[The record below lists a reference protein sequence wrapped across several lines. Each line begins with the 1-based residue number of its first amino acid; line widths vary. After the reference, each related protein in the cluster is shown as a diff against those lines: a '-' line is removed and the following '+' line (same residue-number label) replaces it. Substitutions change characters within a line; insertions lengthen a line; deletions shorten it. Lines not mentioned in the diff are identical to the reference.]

1 MKELKYTENVL
12 EHTWETVTE
21 NPARGVCSHNRPHPT
36 GDSDSSAKSCNPVA
50 KYCCSELPYESR
62 HFPYP
67 VSCQSL
73 SNNKA
78 YKKGKAA

>member
-1 MKELKYTENVL
+1 MKELKYTENMS
-12 EHTWETVTE
+12 ERIWETVTE
-21 NPARGVCSHNRPHPT
+21 NPARGVCSHEGLHTT
-36 GDSDSSAKSCNPVA
+36 GDSDSSAKSCSPVP
-50 KYCCSELPYESR
+50 KCCRSELSHESR